1 MLSCLESFCAAEVP
15 QRHGSSLEIYMALFL
30 PTCMDRMY
38 SEFFSST
45 IFHRKKVTSDFFAEE
60 VVEDLARVVYDPI
73 LNWVDFGKPEDLV
86 HPLMISLK
94 VLQRDVLFPR

>member
-1 MLSCLESFCAAEVP
+1 MLKKEKKTFIMLSCLESFCAAEVP

-45 IFHRKKVTSDFFAEE
+45 IFHREKVTSDFFAEE
-60 VVEDLARVVYDPI
+60 VVEDLAGLCMI
-73 LNWVDFGKPEDLV
+73 LF
-86 HPLMISLK
+86 
-94 VLQRDVLFPR
+94 